1 MPERD
6 LADWA
11 AEIAARPSGQRV
23 YDATRATMR
32 QTLFR
37 WLDIRHEGAQYLRT
51 PPPVII
57 APVHRSNL
65 DSLIVGTIG
74 GRRLPTLAKESLFK
88 IKPLGWWLAGLGAI
102 PLDRNAA
109 DREATRAAR
118 EILDQGQPLM
128 VFPEGTRQ
136 SGADIGPLFDGTA
149 WIASKTGAAI
159 VPVGI
164 AGTEAAMPSGA
175 RFPRRVTVGVVAR
188 PPLPMPEGRIAR
200 SALTELTATMRSEL
214 QAAMDRAHE
223 LLIAPSG
230 SSGDAAR

>member
-6 LADWA
+6 LAQWA
-11 AEIAARPSGQRV
+11 AEISARPSGERV
-23 YDATRATMR
+23 YRITRRTMEL
-32 QTLFR
+32 TLFR
-37 WLDIRHEGAQYLRT
+37 WLDIRSEGIEHLRT

-74 GRRLPTLAKESLFK
+74 RRRIPTLAKESLFA

-118 EILDQGQPLM
+118 EILDRGQPLM

-136 SGADIGPLFDGTA
+136 TGQAIGPLFDGTA
-149 WIASKTGAAI
+149 WIAAKTGASI

-164 AGTEAAMPSGA
+164 AGTEAAMPPGA
-175 RFPRRVTVGVVAR
+175 RFPRRTNVGVVAR
-188 PPLPMPEGRIAR
+188 PPIPMPAGRVPR
-200 SALTELTATMRSEL
+200 STLTELTETVRAEL
-214 QAAMDRAHE
+214 QAANDRAHA
-223 LLIAPSG
+223 LIV
-230 SSGDAAR
+230 